1 MGKNISIGNV
11 ESRSGSVQFGS
22 IHISE
27 IYDGS
32 PIAVPVAI
40 IDGEHEGP
48 TIWIQNGVHGDECV
62 GMRAIHQVLQT
73 VSPKDVHGAIVLIP
87 MLNVQAFRAGE
98 RMAPQD
104 GMDMNR
110 IWPGSPLEKA
120 MHLFA
125 HSELVVHQVFQYI
138 TEYADA
144 VLDVHD
150 CGRMGKIAPYAAFY
164 TGAGDL
170 GVRNKDLALA
180 TGFRIIWE
188 TQPAWVQEKV
198 PGSIKTQM
206 LKLGRPSATLE
217 IGGEGRLHPEA
228 VAGMYRSL
236 MNCIKHMGI
245 VKGKVEK
252 ASDIIYIK
260 QGNWLRP
267 TRGGVLNM
275 LVDAAQEVA
284 KGEVLAIITD
294 LFGRE
299 VERLISPVDGVVIG
313 CRTLAY
319 VATGQYTVN
328 VGTIER

>member
-1 MGKNISIGNV
+1 MSRNIAI
-11 ESRSGSVQFGS
+11 GSVVSKPASVEFGS
-22 IHISE
+22 IPISE

-32 PIAVPVAI
+32 PIEVPVAVI
-40 IDGEHEGP
+40 NGEYEGP
-48 TIWIQNGVHGDECV
+48 TIWIQNGVHGDEYV
-62 GMRAIHQVLQT
+62 GMRAIHQVLET
-73 VSPKDVHGAIVLIP
+73 VTPKDVRGAIVLIP

-110 IWPGSPLEKA
+110 IWPGAPLEKA

-125 HSELVVHQVFQYI
+125 HSELVVHKVFQYI

-150 CGRMGKIAPYAAFY
+150 TGRMGMIAPYAAFY
-164 TGAGDL
+164 AGPGDL
-170 GVRNKDLALA
+170 GEQNKDLALA
-180 TGFRIIWE
+180 SGFRIIWE
-188 TQPAWVQEKV
+188 TEPAWVQEKV

-206 LKLGRPSATLE
+206 LKLGRPSVTLE

-228 VAGMYRSL
+228 VSGMYRAL

-245 VKGKVEK
+245 VKGEVEE
-252 ASDIIYIK
+252 ASDIIYVK

-267 TRGGVLNM
+267 THGGVLNM
-275 LVDAAQEVA
+275 FVDAAQEVS
-284 KGEVLAIITD
+284 KGETLAIITD

-299 VERLISPVDGVVIG
+299 VERLVSPVDGVVIG
-313 CRTLAY
+313 CRTLAF
-319 VATGQYTVN
+319 VATGQYTIN